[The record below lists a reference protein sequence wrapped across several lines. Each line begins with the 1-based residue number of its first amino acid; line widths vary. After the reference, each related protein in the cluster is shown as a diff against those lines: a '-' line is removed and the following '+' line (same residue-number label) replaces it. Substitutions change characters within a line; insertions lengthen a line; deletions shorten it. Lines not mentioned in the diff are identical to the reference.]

1 MPLVFKKSFRDRV
14 DNITVLVDDK
24 TSSSPNYFRVSDVPQ
39 ILTKGKN
46 LIKISGHPT
55 NLKEDTQIFIDVRD
69 SNGNPIYYEI
79 PDYIEDDKSRVIS
92 IWVYHDKGDDNTPNG
107 EATITLVGVANND
120 VDGLPVPASYKNKL
134 NVRWQTKVNV
144 DRDRSSTTP
153 IIFNS
158 NGITP
163 SLILSESI
171 ESYQNQPQSG
181 NDLDLT
187 VQEGKVRYIFKGKT
201 PIVQITDGTTFN
213 QEMQDSSILLS
224 NFTTPATPK
233 SKEEPTNLNF
243 FSGSIKRVT
252 NTTTIQLNNPYTAS
266 FQNREGLKHT
276 YDSVEESDYKIEYF
290 RTSSNVST
298 ENQRSFVN
306 ISFNNVDPIVGVVD
320 KIKVLQKSDGLPG
333 EFELLNEVAV
343 PFSSSFSVKIPMP
356 SENLQDPKLLKIQ
369 YLNSIGEIS
378 RTETNIGPFVFQ
390 GGNSYIGGS
399 QNLISGSIFV
409 SNTVGTGIELGGASS
424 GFMRS
429 VGFEGQ
435 TSASLGKAPGGFV
448 IYSGSG
454 NLQMGA
460 DTLEGVGMQF
470 IGDNDE
476 RHLIF
481 TTANG
486 GLLDV
491 KTDKFFI
498 GTENSQFISGSDSN
512 IEISSSLFHLDPK
525 NNLLTIGA
533 DAVIK
538 AGLSADRIF
547 TPAIIDGA
555 PSNINNASSSIT
567 QDGFAKFTSASIA
580 GFTVNESEIK
590 SADESLRL
598 KADGNITAS
607 KVLLQGGTITDN
619 VTILGSVSA
628 NSIQTPATIGGN
640 PSTVGNASS
649 SITDQGFASFKS
661 ASIGGWDITPNTIQ
675 GSNLVMRP
683 AGILQTRDFAS
694 GVKGWKISSE
704 GNGTAEFENIRIRGT
719 LRTTTF
725 EKESVNAVGGQL
737 WVTNATTLTGSN
749 ITSTQTT
756 MSVKNASGFAVGEI
770 LLAKKVDGTG
780 FQTEYLLIESASI
793 DGDNSGAEEVH
804 GRIYVQRAYGSGQQ
818 GEFVG
823 DLASSAQTYDE
834 GQVIVSTG
842 LSGSGY
848 IKMNANP
855 KDTATPYMDIVER
868 TGSGLFDA
876 QLKVRLGDLSG
887 LANSDYVFGNP
898 NPGFGLATDNV
909 FLQGGIIANTGSIA
923 GIKMTDGK
931 LFTGNGS
938 YGNSNTGFYVDSD
951 SQFSLGN
958 KLVWNPTTE
967 ALVIRGQLQL
977 SDGSDVGSA
986 LAEATSSNTS
996 KTVSLGASSYVI
1008 TFNSLGNQD
1017 PAGQSITLT
1026 ATEQNH
1032 VGTVYYEF
1040 RKGGSLQGAR
1050 GTSNTFVADQ
1060 SSEQP
1065 SATTPVTYEVKT
1077 FEVASGGSQI
1087 ASDTLT
1093 LFGVQAGASGSDG
1106 TSGQDGVD
1114 AVTAFLTNEAH
1125 TFAANPDKSIVSLTG
1140 GSTDMIV
1147 FEGITDKTT
1156 SYSYSRSSSTSVSSS
1171 ISSNTVTVTSMAHD
1185 SGSIIITATSASTS
1199 LSKTMSLSKA
1209 IAGQTGSD
1217 GTDGTDGTDGLDG
1230 TSAKTL
1236 VASIDSQVMAFDDS
1250 SDTSATPT
1258 EVVFSFNQQNLNAAI
1273 GSSDITISTAGGN
1286 VTNFGFDNN
1295 SVTNS
1300 SGKHSGI
1307 SSGSISFTGALN
1319 SGGLNSTKSN
1329 FPVAISITKDG
1340 LSDSIK
1346 LFKVEGGA
1354 DGTAGADG
1362 TDAVTTFLT
1371 NESHTFTAESDG
1383 TIISFIGG
1391 STDMEVFEGVTN
1403 STANYT
1409 ISSSRGLGVTATDS
1423 GKTVTISGM
1432 THDSGSVTIT
1442 ATSASVSLSKS
1453 MSLTK
1458 SKQGTAGLA
1467 GSDAKILTVSSDSQV
1482 FSFPSASSSTAIDND
1497 ILITINQQNLS
1508 GTVGGGDFTIVDAN
1522 GSTLSDPTLSASVTD
1537 GSGQVTGTITFSGTA
1552 SGDKTKLPLTI
1563 TVSKD
1568 SLEDSIK
1575 IFGIDG
1581 GNEGQD
1587 GAAGADAVTTFLTNE
1602 SHTFPADSSG
1612 SIASF
1617 VGGSTNMEIFEG
1629 ITNKTSLYT
1638 ISSSVSLGVTATDNS
1653 NTVTIGGMNH
1663 DSGSVTITA
1672 TSASVSLSKIMSL
1685 TKARQGSDGS
1695 DGTSAKLLIGSLDS
1709 QVFAFTDSTDTTSEP
1724 EKVFF
1729 SYQQQNLSAAIVA
1742 GDLTITTA
1750 GGSNITNF
1758 DFNNSD
1764 ISSGT
1769 GIVSG
1774 SIVFSQALNNGGVA
1788 GTKSNLPITVS
1799 ATKDGLQDSVR
1810 VFKVEG
1816 GSDGTDGES
1825 ARTMILTNESHTF
1838 AAQPNGTIISFTGG
1852 DTDVE
1857 VFTGTSNTTSD
1868 YSISAAST
1876 TSVSSSV
1883 SSNTVTVTSMG
1894 HDSGSV
1900 VVTAT
1905 SASVNLQK
1913 LFSLTKAKQGADGED
1928 GASGDK
1934 FADTSISTTINLST
1948 LNIDDTITFTADT
1961 GLAWTAGLTAVVA
1974 YDGSNSIT
1982 GTVNSYNSSNGSM
1995 SINVDSIVGTSTQTA
2010 WTLNLGGTAG
2020 PQGVSG
2026 VSAKS
2031 LVASTDSQVFS
2042 FLSAS
2047 DSTAEPTSII
2057 FSFNQQNLNDSIGSS
2072 DVTITAGDG
2081 TNITGFGFDNNSV
2094 TDGTG
2099 IASGSISFSSGTSA
2113 GGLNSDKTKLPVTI
2127 SVTNDSLT
2135 DSIKVFKV
2143 EGGTSGTDGTDGS
2156 DAVTTFLT
2164 NEAHTFASQN
2174 DGTIVSFSGA
2184 QTDMEVFEGV
2194 TNKTSVYTFSKSDG
2208 LGVTSSITGKTVTV
2222 SGMTHDSGSVT
2233 ITAVSA
2239 STSLSKTMSLVKSK
2253 QGTAGLAG
2261 ADAKLL
2267 TITSDS
2273 QVFAFPSASSS
2284 TPEDNDILLII
2295 NQQNLS
2301 GTIGGSDITIKDSG
2315 GNTLTD
2321 PTFVAS
2327 VTDGTGQVSGSIT
2340 FSGMGSTVGGV
2351 KTKLPLTIEVAKDSL
2366 EDSLKIFKIDG
2377 GNEGQDGADAVTA
2390 FLTNEAHTFA
2400 ADSTGAIASFV
2411 GATTDM
2417 EVFEGITNK
2426 TSVYTISKTDG
2437 TGVTSSASGKT
2448 ITISGMTHDSGS
2460 ITVNAASGSVSIN
2473 KTMSLVK
2480 SRQGGDGSDG
2490 TSAKLLIGSLDSQV
2504 ISFDD
2509 IADTTATP
2517 TSIEFSF
2524 QQQNLS
2530 GSAGYITLQSGD
2542 ITIATNGGGNITNFD
2557 FNNNNVTN
2565 GTGISSGSISFTAA
2579 TNAGGMGSDKSKFP
2593 VTISAT
2599 KDGLQDAVK
2608 LFKVEGG
2615 ADGADSVSV
2624 LLSNDSHTLA
2634 AYSNGDII
2642 SFTGADTDVTVFEGI
2657 ADKTSAYTISR
2668 TNGTGVSTTLSGD
2681 NIAVTAMTHDSGSV
2695 TINASSGSVSIDK
2708 LMSITKA
2715 KQGADGDKFADTSI
2729 TTTINL
2735 TTVSEDDTLTFTAD
2749 TGLAWTAGLTAVLS
2763 YDSSNFINGT
2773 VNSYNS
2779 ANGAM
2784 SLNVDTITGGGSY
2797 TAWSLNV
2804 GGVAG
2809 PQGLSGANAK
2819 NIVASV
2825 DSQVFSFLSA
2835 SDTTSNPTDIIFS
2848 FNQQNLNNA
2857 TIGSGDITITGAD
2870 STNITGFSLDTND
2883 VDSNFSGIVSGSLS
2897 FSAATNAGGLNS
2909 DKAKLPV
2916 TISVTKDGLTDSVS
2930 VFKIEGGS
2938 DGVNGTDAVTA
2949 FLTNEAHTFA
2959 SANDGT
2965 IVSFNGAFTDMEVFE
2980 GTTNKNSEYTISK
2993 VDGTGVTSAVSGKR
3007 VTISGLTHDSGSV
3020 IITATSASGVSGH
3033 EVVLN
3038 KTMSLVKSKQ
3048 GAVGLAGDDA
3058 KMLTI
3063 TSDSPVFSFPSS
3075 SSSTAID
3082 NTIELVINQQNL
3094 SATVS
3099 TSDLVIKDAGGNTLT
3114 NPTLAPS
3121 SLTNN
3126 TGLVSGSITFGPAG
3140 SPGGGGT
3147 VNGDKTKLPLEIT
3160 ITQDGLTDSLKIFKV
3175 EGGTGGTN
3183 GSNGTDAVNGFL
3195 SNESH
3200 TFPADFS
3207 GSIASFD
3214 GGTTTMSVFEG
3225 VTDKTSAYSYTKS
3238 DGTGVTSTLGG
3249 SNGNVLTI
3257 SALTHDSGS
3266 VSITA
3271 ASSSV
3276 SLSKTMSLTKSRQG
3290 GDGSDGTSAKLL
3302 VGSLNSQ
3309 VFAFDDSADNI
3320 STPSSVEFSF
3330 NQQNLSGTIGTGD
3343 ITITTANS
3351 NTVTNYSFDNNDVA
3365 NGTGIVSGSV
3375 TYGASFTSGG
3385 ANQLKAS
3392 LPITITATK
3401 DGLSDSVKI
3410 FKVEGGANGTNGASA
3425 VTALLTNDSHTL
3437 PVSSSDTVISYAGA
3451 STDIIVFQ
3459 GTSDVTN
3466 DYTISRTSDSHITTT
3481 LSGDTVTITES
3492 TTPFS
3497 GSVVV
3502 TAVSASGVS
3511 GHEVS
3516 LSKTLSVSQALQGD
3530 DGDDGAPGDNA
3541 KTVAV
3546 GAASQIFVKSQ
3557 SGTLSPAS
3565 IVITANGQNLTAAG
3579 AWSTTAGTLT
3589 NDSTTSSGG
3598 SATITNNNFVDNM
3611 VVTYTAHSNDGSITD
3626 SVTIKELDEGSGA
3639 VSALLTNE
3647 SHVVPASSAGVVS
3660 SYTNSGTSIDV
3671 YEGATQLDYDGSGT
3685 TNGHWTI
3692 GTPTVSPTSKI
3703 TVGSISDSTN
3713 TAVVAD
3719 HSSMNNGIDSVT
3731 ITYPITGKTQNGTE
3745 FSFNKTQTI
3754 TKSKEGADGAP
3765 GDNAKLLSISAA
3777 SQTFAFD
3784 DNLDETATP
3793 STIAISVNAQNITGT
3808 VTKSDITITKNGGGT
3823 INVPT
3828 LSSGEF
3834 DLTFD
3839 NGASAADGK
3848 VVDKDHLPLTI
3859 TVSKDSQSDTI
3870 TIFKVEGGLAGTPG
3884 ADAYTVFLTNE
3895 SHTFPAAA
3903 DGTVDSGVLA
3913 AGATEVR
3920 VFKGTTQLTND
3931 NSSPYGA
3938 NTYRAAK
3945 TNTGITLSPS
3955 VSNSQRKFTPTGV
3968 TADNG
3973 TATIT
3978 ITDNTTGTA
3987 FTKTYSFSK
3996 SKEGA
4001 VGAEGSNSK
4010 TVALTAA
4017 TNVITYEADGGSPSP
4032 SSTITL
4038 SANSQN
4044 FTNGYF
4050 KFTGDGITEET
4061 SYTDG
4066 SSANGDTKSF
4076 DVPTNY
4082 FSTPKTIRVGV
4093 SEANQ
4098 TELTF
4103 DTVTIVAVQPG
4114 VAGSAGSDAVTTF
4127 LTSEAD
4133 VVPAAADGTVSSFAG
4148 SGTEMF
4154 IYEGITN
4161 KSTAYTV
4168 TKTNS
4173 SGLTST
4179 LSGRTLSITGLTPD
4193 SGSVILTAASG
4204 GVSLSKTYSIG
4215 KSKAGAQGANNQDF
4229 SFLDANLSA
4238 VQGTLAAGLLMNSD
4252 VFGYHGAIGNGVTA
4266 ALSDFTSFLDKD
4278 GNFYLGGNSS
4288 GATNP
4293 SDGYFAW
4300 NNSAKSLLIS
4310 GSKAQVEVD
4319 KFFLGN
4325 VGTQFISGSDGNIRI
4340 SGDVEFEGRNSNGA
4354 TVYYDNFASYAN
4366 GAAVIPANSPQ
4377 VDGSG
4382 VGYYKSGAGEVTTIN
4397 TPSNVG
4403 GYSGK
4408 VLRLGNNSSN
4418 DYVYLT
4424 GNKLIPF
4431 NENSLYEIEFR
4442 YKIEIG
4448 SGTVYA
4454 GIVGFQ
4460 SDGTTYVNNAGTD
4473 TLSGQHYIAVSGQGS
4488 SVSGNG
4494 WVIRKGYFKG
4504 HASTG
4509 TVGGQHNSD
4518 TDPAVLHSNVV
4529 NGYITPMFLANYNGV
4544 AGKVLLD
4551 YIKITEIGGGG
4562 STKISGDTITTGVIK
4577 SNNLATDEGSE
4588 FRLDDGTFKLGGTDA
4603 AHTKLEWDGTDL
4615 SVKGNITVTNA
4626 GDFADPAL
4634 VNDFPDSSNLY
4645 AHYPLHGKVISNNG
4659 YDRILDFSGNERHG
4673 DDTADGITY
4682 GTEFHSG
4689 SDAGPLPGAIRF
4701 GGYDGRVEL
4710 HTLAQGLT
4718 NNMDISLSFWIKKT
4732 NTTQS
4737 AVFGIHDGGGNDL
4750 VFFVD
4755 EGAVGNRVKLICG
4768 NDLGVINTGVEFTN
4782 TWRHIG
4788 LVMDNG
4794 VAGKLYI
4801 DGVFIGNFPT
4811 STCNTGDFSNSDEM
4825 IFGGELDAANGAPTD
4840 DWIGYLGEFRIYDS
4854 VLTAAN
4860 MQALYNLP
4868 TGIPSSTNISGD
4880 QISTGKLKSSNWST
4894 TLGSNFDLDGGTF
4907 KLGGSSNPKLEFDGT
4922 TLSVKG
4928 NIEVQGGGFN
4938 STAGELFANP
4948 TGHLLASDGRPGGWR
4963 CAYAYPSLT
4972 NLKSTDLND
4981 GNGKIVEFSR
4991 TDGIATHGIV
5001 SHALPIEVQQNYK
5014 IKLAVKASAA
5024 ASSGFYVR
5032 IYEYDQELGI
5042 LNDGT
5047 QEHSVSHNAHNSEDG
5062 TVEDTRLATAANYAA
5077 SDKWTYDNGNAVNE
5091 ENGPLTTSYV
5101 NYNATYIPTATAKY
5115 FSIVLLHWTN
5125 MAAATKIY
5133 VKSLNIRKV
5142 SQGTTITGEGISTGK
5157 IVSAN
5162 LDANVGSELDLDAGT
5177 IKLGGTSA
5185 PKFAVNEAGA
5195 MTASAGLIGGIEIQD
5210 SYVESTNDLS
5220 IGGPAYK
5227 LTDDGIISGSNI
5239 YIRSVVD
5246 VGNGDE
5252 VYPILDTEVGLIDAR
5267 NNGRQVVGDNNQY
5280 YRLNGDDNGSTYLV
5294 ASYVFHLM
5302 PYETTLS
5309 VSGIHTA
5316 YTDSYSTYARLSGQ
5330 LDVRLLRMSVSGSSA
5345 ISSNSLA
5352 SSPGQVVGTTGWQ
5365 QVSADITS
5373 NAFTTGN
5380 TTTTNRAMTKVLHGE
5395 NSIAYSVPA
5404 SAQAQLCKIE
5414 LKIGTNYLYNAPTIN
5429 SYVSANAGCMVQ
5441 GFSVIATREL
5451 AAASIGSNSVSL
5463 MPTERSFAP

>member
-1 MPLVFKKSFRDRV
+1 MSLEYKFSERENLKD
-14 DNITVLVDDK
+14 IQTYIVDDSARSTK
-24 TSSSPNYFRVSDVPQ
+24 YFRVSDVPQ
-39 ILTKGKN
+39 VLQKGKN
-46 LIKISGHPT
+46 LLRITAHPT
-55 NLKEDTQIFIDVRD
+55 NLVEGSLVYIDIRD
-69 SNGNPIYYEI
+69 SNGDPIYYEI
-79 PDYIEDDKSRVIS
+79 PDFLENDKSRIIS
-92 IWVYHDKGDDNTPNG
+92 IWIYHDKDIDNTPNG
-107 EATITLVGVANND
+107 EATITLLGIANTD
-120 VDGLPVPASYKNKL
+120 LDGNQLPPNQRGKI
-134 NVRWQTKVNV
+134 NVKWQTTVNV
-144 DRDRSSTTP
+144 DRERNNSSE
-153 IIFNS
+153 IIFDANS
-158 NGITP
+158 LGVP
-163 SLILSESI
+163 SVIVSQSFQPYE
-171 ESYQNQPQSG
+171 NQPQSG
-181 NDLDLT
+181 DGLVLTSKTGKGRYQFRGSSALLFSTDGSTFERDLLQSEIILDNFATPAVPEATFPTALSSTFFSSSISGIIQSGTGYTDVVKLKTNFTSSFADLT
-187 VQEGKVRYIFKGKT
+187 
-201 PIVQITDGTTFN
+201 D
-213 QEMQDSSILLS
+213 
-224 NFTTPATPK
+224 
-233 SKEEPTNLNF
+233 
-243 FSGSIKRVT
+243 
-252 NTTTIQLNNPYTAS
+252 NT
-266 FQNREGLKHT
+266 HT
-276 YDSVEESDYKIEYF
+276 YTDVSEVDYEIRYF
-290 RTSSNVST
+290 QTGSNVVT
-298 ENQRSFVN
+298 QNTRNFVDLAIQN
-306 ISFNNVDPIVGVVD
+306 IDPIVGVVD
-320 KIKVLQKSDGLPG
+320 KIKILQKSDGLPG
-333 EFELLNEVAV
+333 DFELLNEVQIEYKKAV
-343 PFSSSFSVKIPMP
+343 TIKVPIS
-356 SENLQDPKLLKIQ
+356 SENLDDPKILKLL
-369 YLNSIGEIS
+369 YLNASGAIS
-378 RTETNIGPFVFQ
+378 RTQTITSPFVFD
-390 GGNSYIGGS
+390 GDGIYIGGDNN
-399 QNLISGSIFV
+399 QISGSLFF
-409 SNTVGTGIELGGASS
+409 SNSAGTGIEIGGASS
-424 GFMRS
+424 GFIRS
-429 VGFEGQ
+429 VGYNGI
-435 TSASLGKAPGGFV
+435 TSASLGKSPGGFV

-454 NLQMGA
+454 NLKMGE
-460 DTLEGVGMQF
+460 DVLPGVGMEF
-470 IGDNDE
+470 VGDYDN
-476 RHLIF
+476 RHLVF
-481 TTANG
+481 STANG
-486 GLLDV
+486 GILDI

-498 GTENSQFISGSDSN
+498 GNLNEQYISGSDGN
-512 IEISSSLFHLDPK
+512 IEISSSIFHLDPSA
-525 NNLLTIGA
+525 NGGDGSLIIGA
-533 DAVIK
+533 NATI
-538 AGLSADRIF
+538 LADLTVDNLR
-547 TPAIIDGA
+547 TPALINGA
-555 PSNINNASSSIT
+555 SSTETNSSSSIKA
-567 QDGFAKFTSASIA
+567 DGFARF
-580 GFTVNESEIK
+580 V
-590 SADESLRL
+590 
-598 KADGNITAS
+598 
-607 KVLLQGGTITDN
+607 
-619 VTILGSVSA
+619 
-628 NSIQTPATIGGN
+628 
-640 PSTVGNASS
+640 
-649 SITDQGFASFKS
+649 S
-661 ASIGGWDITPNTIQ
+661 ASIGGWGITT
-675 GSNLVMRP
+675 GSIEGGNLIMKP
-683 AGILQTRDFAS
+683 EGILQTRDFAS
-694 GVKGWKISSE
+694 GLKGWKISSE
-704 GNGTAEFENIRIRGT
+704 GNGTAEFENVRIRGT

-737 WVTNATTLTGSN
+737 WVANSTTITGS
-749 ITSTQTT
+749 ITAGETT
-756 MSVKNASGFAVGEI
+756 MSVKNASGFSQGEI
-770 LLAKKVDGTG
+770 LIIKKVDNTG
-780 FQTEYLLIESASI
+780 FQTEYVLLDSASI
-793 DGDNSGAEEVH
+793 DGDNSNEDETG
-804 GRIYVQRAYGSGQQ
+804 GRIMIQRAYGSGTQ
-818 GEFVG
+818 GDFVG
-823 DLASSAQTYDE
+823 DLASAAQAYED

-842 LSGSGY
+842 KLNTGY

-855 KDTATPYMDIVER
+855 NDVNTPYMDIVER
-868 TGSGLFDA
+868 TGSGLYDVA
-876 QLKVRLGDLSG
+876 LKTRLGDLSG
-887 LANSDYVFGNP
+887 LANSSYVFGNS
-898 NPGFGLATDNV
+898 NPGYGLATDNV
-909 FLQGGIIANTGSIA
+909 FLQGGIIAKTGSIG
-923 GIKMTDGK
+923 GIEMQDNK
-931 LFTGNGS
+931 LFTGTGTH
-938 YGNSNTGFYVDSD
+938 GNSNTGFYVDSG
-951 SQFSLGN
+951 SSFSLGD
-958 KLVWNPTTE
+958 KLVWNPSTE
-967 ALVIRGQLQL
+967 ALTIRGSIQL
-977 SDGSDVGSA
+977 SDGTDVGTA
-986 LAEATSSNTS
+986 LSEVTSPTGSR
-996 KTVSLGASSYVI
+996 TVSMTADKYVV
-1008 TFNSLGNQD
+1008 TFDSFGNEAPSNQT
-1017 PAGQSITLT
+1017 ITLSAVTQSFGT
-1026 ATEQNH
+1026 ATA
-1032 VGTVYYEF
+1032 YYEF
-1040 RKGGSLQGAR
+1040 YKDSTLQGSR
-1050 GTSNTFVADQ
+1050 SQTSTFVVDSTLEKPTA
-1060 SSEQP
+1060 SIP
-1065 SATTPVTYEVKT
+1065 KTYAVNVFT
-1077 FEVASGGSQI
+1077 ASSGGSSV
-1087 ASDTLT
+1087 ATDNLT
-1093 LFGVQAGASGSDG
+1093 LFGIQPGSDG
-1106 TSGQDGVD
+1106 TD
-1114 AVTAFLTNEAH
+1114 AVTSFLTNESH
-1125 TFAANPDKSIVSLTG
+1125 TLPLSSSGVIQSFAGADTEMK
-1140 GSTDMIV
+1140 V
-1147 FEGITDKTT
+1147 FEGITDKTSAYT
-1156 SYSYSRSSSTSVSSS
+1156 YSVSKPSH
-1171 ISSNTVTVTSMAHD
+1171 ITTTQTTNTIAVTNSTTPY
-1185 SGSIIITATSASTS
+1185 SGSVTITAASGSVS
-1199 LSKTMSLSKA
+1199 LSKIMS
-1209 IAGQTGSD
+1209 IGITRQGDDGSN
-1217 GTDGTDGTDGLDG
+1217 GTPGVNGDN
-1230 TSAKTL
+1230 AKTL
-1236 VASIDSQVMAFDDS
+1236 IGSVDSQVFAFDDS
-1250 SDTSATPT
+1250 FDNSATPGAIQ
-1258 EVVFSFNQQNLNAAI
+1258 FSFSQQNLNDVI
-1273 GSSDITISTAGGN
+1273 QSSDITITTADSN
-1286 VTNFGFDNN
+1286 TVTNFSFDDN
-1295 SVTNS
+1295 SV
-1300 SGKHSGI
+1300 SGDANQKSGI
-1307 SSGSISFTGALN
+1307 VSGSISFTGAFN
-1319 SGGLNSTKSN
+1319 NGGLNSS
-1329 FPVAISITKDG
+1329 KD
-1340 LSDSIK
+1340 S
-1346 LFKVEGGA
+1346 
-1354 DGTAGADG
+1354 
-1362 TDAVTTFLT
+1362 
-1371 NESHTFTAESDG
+1371 
-1383 TIISFIGG
+1383 
-1391 STDMEVFEGVTN
+1391 
-1403 STANYT
+1403 
-1409 ISSSRGLGVTATDS
+1409 
-1423 GKTVTISGM
+1423 
-1432 THDSGSVTIT
+1432 
-1442 ATSASVSLSKS
+1442 
-1453 MSLTK
+1453 
-1458 SKQGTAGLA
+1458 
-1467 GSDAKILTVSSDSQV
+1467 
-1482 FSFPSASSSTAIDND
+1482 
-1497 ILITINQQNLS
+1497 
-1508 GTVGGGDFTIVDAN
+1508 
-1522 GSTLSDPTLSASVTD
+1522 
-1537 GSGQVTGTITFSGTA
+1537 
-1552 SGDKTKLPLTI
+1552 LPLTI
-1563 TVSKD
+1563 SCTND
-1568 SLEDSIK
+1568 
-1575 IFGIDG
+1575 
-1581 GNEGQD
+1581 
-1587 GAAGADAVTTFLTNE
+1587 TLT
-1602 SHTFPADSSG
+1602 D
-1612 SIASF
+1612 
-1617 VGGSTNMEIFEG
+1617 
-1629 ITNKTSLYT
+1629 
-1638 ISSSVSLGVTATDNS
+1638 
-1653 NTVTIGGMNH
+1653 
-1663 DSGSVTITA
+1663 SVTI
-1672 TSASVSLSKIMSL
+1672 
-1685 TKARQGSDGS
+1685 
-1695 DGTSAKLLIGSLDS
+1695 
-1709 QVFAFTDSTDTTSEP
+1709 
-1724 EKVFF
+1724 
-1729 SYQQQNLSAAIVA
+1729 
-1742 GDLTITTA
+1742 
-1750 GGSNITNF
+1750 
-1758 DFNNSD
+1758 
-1764 ISSGT
+1764 
-1769 GIVSG
+1769 
-1774 SIVFSQALNNGGVA
+1774 
-1788 GTKSNLPITVS
+1788 
-1799 ATKDGLQDSVR
+1799 
-1810 VFKVEG
+1810 FKVEG
-1816 GSDGTDGES
+1816 GSDGTD
-1825 ARTMILTNESHTF
+1825 A
-1838 AAQPNGTIISFTGG
+1838 
-1852 DTDVE
+1852 
-1857 VFTGTSNTTSD
+1857 
-1868 YSISAAST
+1868 
-1876 TSVSSSV
+1876 
-1883 SSNTVTVTSMG
+1883 
-1894 HDSGSV
+1894 
-1900 VVTAT
+1900 VTA
-1905 SASVNLQK
+1905 
-1913 LFSLTKAKQGADGED
+1913 
-1928 GASGDK
+1928 
-1934 FADTSISTTINLST
+1934 
-1948 LNIDDTITFTADT
+1948 
-1961 GLAWTAGLTAVVA
+1961 
-1974 YDGSNSIT
+1974 
-1982 GTVNSYNSSNGSM
+1982 
-1995 SINVDSIVGTSTQTA
+1995 
-2010 WTLNLGGTAG
+2010 
-2020 PQGVSG
+2020 
-2026 VSAKS
+2026 
-2031 LVASTDSQVFS
+2031 
-2042 FLSAS
+2042 
-2047 DSTAEPTSII
+2047 
-2057 FSFNQQNLNDSIGSS
+2057 
-2072 DVTITAGDG
+2072 
-2081 TNITGFGFDNNSV
+2081 
-2094 TDGTG
+2094 
-2099 IASGSISFSSGTSA
+2099 
-2113 GGLNSDKTKLPVTI
+2113 
-2127 SVTNDSLT
+2127 
-2135 DSIKVFKV
+2135 
-2143 EGGTSGTDGTDGS
+2143 
-2156 DAVTTFLT
+2156 FLT

-2174 DGTIVSFSGA
+2174 DGTIVSFTGA
-2184 QTDMEVFEGV
+2184 STDMEVFEG
-2194 TNKTSVYTFSKSDG
+2194 TANKNSEYTFSKVDG
-2208 LGVTSSITGKTVTV
+2208 TGVTSTKSDNTITITA
-2222 SGMTHDSGSVT
+2222 MTHDSGSVV
-2233 ITAVSA
+2233 ITAASG

-2253 QGTAGLAG
+2253 QGTAGLPG
-2261 ADAKLL
+2261 AAAKLL
-2267 TITSDS
+2267 TLTSDS

-2284 TPEDNDILLII
+2284 TPEDNDVLII
-2295 NQQNLS
+2295 VNQQNLS
-2301 GTIGGSDITIKDSG
+2301 GTIDAGDITIKDAG

-2340 FSGMGSTVGGV
+2340 FGTGGMSPTGTVSGD
-2351 KTKLPLTIEVAKDSL
+2351 KTKLPLTIEVTKDGL